1 MSESESTASSDHG
14 RDLMNYKDEIN
25 NTEEVDYDCFGPNDM
40 KLQPDECSVAQVES
54 TNSAVGVASVAV

>member
-1 MSESESTASSDHG
+1 
-14 RDLMNYKDEIN
+14 MNYKDEIN